1 MAAANL
7 IQAAT
12 LGAALRGHPSFQ
24 SISCVMAERPTLLK
38 IDTEMRHWC
47 GLLEQELLTW
57 PEVSTKPMFG
67 MIGFYHGK
75 NIFAAIP
82 RTRAP
87 ETSRSLLIKL
97 PGLNDKRLKRASGP
111 GSGWVTYELES
122 ANDITDALTWLE
134 RAYEINL
141 V

>member
-1 MAAANL
+1 M
-7 IQAAT
+7 
-12 LGAALRGHPSFQ
+12 P
-24 SISCVMAERPTLLK
+24 ERPKLFK
-38 IDTEMRHWC
+38 IDAEMKRWC
-47 GLLEQELLTW
+47 SLLEQELLAW

-82 RTRAP
+82 RTRAA
-87 ETSRSLLIKL
+87 ETARSLLIKL
-97 PGLNDKRLKRASGP
+97 PGLDDRRLKRTTGP

-134 RAYEINL
+134 RAYETNS
-141 V
+141 